1 MSAAEIADNRWELSA
16 TKTPI
21 ATLGGLSSLIMM
33 TGFAIFFGWII
44 AFSVMGIVMPKNE
57 DAGWAGEFKN
67 LKAGGSAEGEAAPAQ

>member
-21 ATLGGLSSLIMM
+21 ATMGGLASLIAM

-44 AFSVMGIVMPKNE
+44 SFSVMGIVMPKKE
-57 DAGWAGEFKN
+57 DAGWAGKFKN
-67 LKAGGSAEGEAAPAQ
+67 LKAEGAGEAAPAE